1 MKYTIIYLLDSTKKE
16 EMPVNNLATM
26 EGSNICKADN
36 SFMVYMMLFTSKTAI
51 SKAKKKKKQKT
62 SPVLNMRTYKF

>member
-16 EMPVNNLATM
+16 EMPVNNLATN
-26 EGSNICKADN
+26 EGSNICKEDN

-51 SKAKKKKKQKT
+51 SKAKKKKNKKHPQC
-62 SPVLNMRTYKF
+62 